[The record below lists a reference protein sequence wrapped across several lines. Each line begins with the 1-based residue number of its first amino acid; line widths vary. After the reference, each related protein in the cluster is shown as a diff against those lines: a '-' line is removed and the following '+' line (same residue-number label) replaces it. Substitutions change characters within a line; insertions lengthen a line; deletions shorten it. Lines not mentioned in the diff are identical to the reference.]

1 MFDTSDALQIHLVFF
16 TYTIDWL
23 NALDMLEVLL
33 IHLIYYWYTLVNLVY
48 ILDNDTL
55 GCIIHILNNNLMNCI
70 RFEKKWKNHVV
81 SILMN

>member
-33 IHLIYYWYTLVNLVY
+33 IHLVYYWYTLVNSID

-55 GCIIHILNNNLMNCI
+55 SYIIYILNNTLMNGI
-70 RFEKKWKNHVV
+70 KFEKMK
-81 SILMN
+81 IT